1 MRSLRPKTGPFLERP
16 YYTDTEIE
24 TTCINELA
32 KVNLMP
38 IHPKPIRIDR
48 FIEKRFGVTPDYADL
63 GKGILGLTKFG
74 SNGVRE
80 VIVARALEDEGTKP
94 AERRIRSTLAHEAG
108 HGILHAHLFVLGYA
122 SQPLFGDYS
131 NPAEPKVLCREIP
144 GEGGVVR
151 SGYDGKWWEFQAN
164 RMIGG
169 LLMPKPLVAT
179 ALEAFLIPHG
189 TLGIRRLDPER
200 RDESVGA
207 LADTFDVNPAVAKIR
222 VNKLYPDED
231 GHQLTF

>member
-1 MRSLRPKTGPFLERP
+1 MRSLRPKTGLFLETAHTT
-16 YYTDTEIE
+16 TDTEIE

-74 SNGVRE
+74 SNGVCE
-80 VIVARALEDEGTKP
+80 VIVAQALEDEGTKP

-151 SGYDGKWWEFQAN
+151 SGYDGK
-164 RMIGG
+164 
-169 LLMPKPLVAT
+169 VV
-179 ALEAFLIPHG
+179 G
-189 TLGIRRLDPER
+189 TSG
-200 RDESVGA
+200 
-207 LADTFDVNPAVAKIR
+207 
-222 VNKLYPDED
+222 
-231 GHQLTF
+231 